1 MSDLLQELFEL
12 TEQNLPYIPGHR
24 EASLRREALEE
35 ELLTS
40 ACASAFR
47 AYCRAD
53 NELDQESRKS
63 LFLRTLALA
72 LGLALGSLRS

>member
-1 MSDLLQELFEL
+1 MSDLLQEIFEL
-12 TEQNLPYIPGHR
+12 TEQNLPYIPGHQ

-35 ELLTS
+35 ELL
-40 ACASAFR
+40 R

-63 LFLRTLALA
+63 LFLRTLAL
-72 LGLALGSLRS
+72 GLALGSLRA

>member
-12 TEQNLPYIPGHR
+12 TEQNLPYLHGHR
-24 EASLRREALEE
+24 VAILLREALEE

-53 NELDQESRKS
+53 NELDQENRKS
-63 LFLRTLALA
+63 LFLRTLAL
-72 LGLALGSLRS
+72 GLALGSLRA

>member
-12 TEQNLPYIPGHR
+12 TEQNLPYVPGHR
-24 EASLRREALEE
+24 EAMEE

-63 LFLRTLALA
+63 LFLRTLAL
-72 LGLALGSLRS
+72 GLALGSLRA